1 MKMVKDYERK
11 QMRDYHNIER
21 MIALYLDAHKPTP
34 NPLYSIDI
42 DKSNETL
49 SSLDEVDFHAFIYQL
64 YTGNFTST
72 RFSNKSFLR
81 YFMTS
86 GDESTNIPL
95 DIANNLAYKK
105 EDFIKSL
112 NKDIQND

>member
-1 MKMVKDYERK
+1 MLKDYERK
-11 QMRDYHNIER
+11 MLKEYHNIER

-49 SSLDEVDFHAFIYQL
+49 SSLDEIDFHAFIYQL

-86 GDESTNIPL
+86 QIHNVPL
-95 DIANNLAYKK
+95 DIANNLPYNR
-105 EDFIKSL
+105 EDFVKL
-112 NKDIQND
+112 LTQKGCPNDQAN